1 MTRQSP
7 REMPLISLRGFNIL
21 SGLWLNRSRGQA
33 NGNSDSLSRDQYP
46 DFFYKCDMLRGRRGI
61 LLLNFQGRGFFF
73 FPFFLSFKCDFLVK
87 LPDIVSVGHQYMV
100 LDVVLLRITSALS
113 SSGSAKGVECACS
126 ICAQIM

>member
-46 DFFYKCDMLRGRRGI
+46 DFFYKCDMLRGRQGI
-61 LLLNFQGRGFFF
+61 LLLNFQGREVFLS
-73 FPFFLSFKCDFLVK
+73 FFLSFKCDFLVK
-87 LPDIVSVGHQYMV
+87 LPDIVSVEHQYMV

-113 SSGSAKGVECACS
+113 SSGSAKGMECACS